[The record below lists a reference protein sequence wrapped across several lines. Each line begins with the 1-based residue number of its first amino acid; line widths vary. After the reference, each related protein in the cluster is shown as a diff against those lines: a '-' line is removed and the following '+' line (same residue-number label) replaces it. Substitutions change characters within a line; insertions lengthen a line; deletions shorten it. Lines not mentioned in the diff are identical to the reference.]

1 VREIRTLRAM
11 WRALETGLRQFLN
24 GHEEGNLGYKPRRSL
39 RAAAPVL
46 DPTGVFGH
54 PVNGPRCARWTS
66 YRRWRLCL
74 RSEAPKLF
82 LPISGLLLNGPYG
95 RLPKPG
101 TDHFQAIHNQYV
113 GVPKF

>member
-46 DPTGVFGH
+46 DPTGVMSVESFNHGT
-54 PVNGPRCARWTS
+54 RQ
-66 YRRWRLCL
+66 
-74 RSEAPKLF
+74 
-82 LPISGLLLNGPYG
+82 LLLRMLWLSVQVQLHMFWALASSRSQLSPLADLCKLN
-95 RLPKPG
+95 
-101 TDHFQAIHNQYV
+101 AIV
-113 GVPKF
+113 MLG